1 MAERRKHCLPASFAA
16 CQYMTVACHWP
27 AVFSNSF
34 AIQETLHGK
43 TPVCCWFH
51 LEVDVLVAAGFTG
64 MSGHQPIVVYASHS
78 SRCLLRLE
86 FLLIAVCCHEVCSS
100 CARSVLDEHSL
111 FSTLLRALNECWT
124 CTLRKSHQLCSSCSR
139 LQRYNIPQSHF
150 PHNDTKRHKTT

>member
-1 MAERRKHCLPASFAA
+1 MAERRKHCQPASFAA

-43 TPVCCWFH
+43 TPGCCWFH

-100 CARSVLDEHSL
+100 CARSVLDDHSL
-111 FSTLLRALNECWT
+111 FSTLLQALNE
-124 CTLRKSHQLCSSCSR
+124 R
-139 LQRYNIPQSHF
+139 
-150 PHNDTKRHKTT
+150 